1 MNHLLTSQNC
11 EWRAVGLVLRQVE
24 WIFKRDAFFLSGM
37 SWHLTCQNFFLMT
50 VKALKED
57 TSPLCTAEA
66 SDHVALKANNSG
78 FHSSLLT
85 S

>member
-1 MNHLLTSQNC
+1 MEGCGTGAVSDRVDVEMGCLFPLWHVMALL
-11 EWRAVGLVLRQVE
+11 
-24 WIFKRDAFFLSGM
+24 
-37 SWHLTCQNFFLMT
+37 QNFFFMV
-50 VKALKED
+50 VKALKEN

>member
-1 MNHLLTSQNC
+1 MEGCGTGAASDRVDVQVGCLFPLWHVMALL
-11 EWRAVGLVLRQVE
+11 
-24 WIFKRDAFFLSGM
+24 
-37 SWHLTCQNFFLMT
+37 QNFFSMM

>member
-1 MNHLLTSQNC
+1 MEGCGTGAASDRVDVEMGCLFPLWHVMALLQ
-11 EWRAVGLVLRQVE
+11 
-24 WIFKRDAFFLSGM
+24 IFFF
-37 SWHLTCQNFFLMT
+37 FFMM

-66 SDHVALKANNSG
+66 SDHVALKANKSG

>member
-1 MNHLLTSQNC
+1 MEGCGTGAASDRVDVQVGCLPFSSLACHGTSS
-11 EWRAVGLVLRQVE
+11 
-24 WIFKRDAFFLSGM
+24 DFF
-37 SWHLTCQNFFLMT
+37 FFLMM

-78 FHSSLLT
+78 FHSPLLT